1 MDTKEIFSIR
11 LNELIQERKEIDN
24 TFQKKV
30 LSTELHV
37 TPQTVSRWC
46 NGQILPND
54 SMLSVVAAYFSVS
67 MDYLKGLTDFR
78 NETNHD
84 PFYMKKLDS
93 EEVQGN
99 AVIALL
105 ESLGYSL
112 RFETI
117 NRGGLKKKVAS
128 KHCRE
133 LVLNREFLCY
143 ITAPSGEIKV
153 ISETEWNLFK
163 RELLRYTN
171 YVISDLLKER

>member
-1 MDTKEIFSIR
+1 MSTKEIFSIR
-11 LNELIQERKEIDN
+11 LNELIQERKAFDD

-30 LSTELHV
+30 LSTDLHV

-67 MDYLKGLTDFR
+67 MDYLKGVTDYR

-84 PFYMKKLDS
+84 PYYMKKLDS
-93 EEVQGN
+93 EEAQGK

-105 ESLGYSL
+105 ESLGHSL
-112 RFETI
+112 QFKTI
-117 NRGGLKKKVAS
+117 NHDGLKKKVAS
-128 KHCRE
+128 KYCRE

-143 ITAPSGEIKV
+143 ITDPSGETKT
-153 ISETEWNLFK
+153 ISGMDWEVFK

-171 YVISDLLKER
+171 LLIADLLKER

>member
-1 MDTKEIFSIR
+1 MDTKKIFSIR
-11 LNELIQERKEIDN
+11 LNELIQERKDFDD

-30 LSTELHV
+30 LSTDLHI

-84 PFYMKKLDS
+84 PYYMKKLGS

-112 RFETI
+112 RFETN

-128 KHCRE
+128 KQCRE
-133 LVLNREFLCY
+133 LVLNREFLCK
-143 ITAPSGEIKV
+143 ITDPSGETKT
-153 ISETEWNLFK
+153 ISETDWELFK